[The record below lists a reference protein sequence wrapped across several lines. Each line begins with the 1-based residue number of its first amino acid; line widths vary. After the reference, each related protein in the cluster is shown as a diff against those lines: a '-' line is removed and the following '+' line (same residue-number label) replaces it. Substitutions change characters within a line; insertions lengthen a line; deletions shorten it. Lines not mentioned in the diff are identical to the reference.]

1 MYILCSIT
9 VLLTFKPAYKSTVLL
24 CRSCAFQDIET
35 FLDNPMFATG
45 AHGTKCKLN
54 GSHVP
59 PGRKSHATWPDVM
72 CHLAGSYVT
81 AGLKSRAHL
90 AGCCVP
96 PGRKLRYSLQE
107 VTCHL
112 AGCPVPPGRK
122 LRYSWAE
129 VMRNLAGSHVPAGR
143 KSLVRRPEVSLQP
156 AENFAKAHFGTTNF
170 LIPNSKVQ
178 TFSDCDDFFLSNST
192 ENFRRFCT
200 K

>member
-59 PGRKSHATWPDVM
+59 PGRK
-72 CHLAGSYVT
+72 
-81 AGLKSRAHL
+81 
-90 AGCCVP
+90 
-96 PGRKLRYSLQE
+96 
-107 VTCHL
+107 
-112 AGCPVPPGRK
+112 

-143 KSLVRRPEVSLQP
+143 KSLVRRPEVLLQP